1 MNGRRLLPGKPIP
14 PAEIPDYSIR
24 RDTLDEVF
32 AEPFR
37 LRLKR
42 IAELV
47 KQSGERLEGNIF
59 YADLKDAYFDQ
70 PPDVALAPARRNVWR
85 AVRFKERLLEVGVNA
100 GHSALLALSSNPRL
114 EYYGVDI
121 MSHAYTAECVD
132 FLKGEFPG
140 RVHLFTGDSREVL
153 PWLVSR
159 RAELAFDI
167 FHVDGGHT
175 DDVCR
180 SDMGNCI
187 RIASGHARPACSVG
201 RRPCELDLRRLLR
214 IRLAGRFDDRNILR
228 RLGGGRPQRAGQD
241 RVSPARDCEF
251 GSFWHGPLNPFAYAC
266 LASFPLVGAS
276 LRLFSYDPQLELPPG
291 VRLDDARAICPDES
305 LTRRFIANGKPSIA
319 TFADMFRYRMI
330 QQTGCC
336 WVDTD
341 VLCLSRPAFENDRF
355 VFCRQ
360 ADAVGTSLVNNAV
373 LKLPPDHPAL
383 TELLATA
390 EASIDID
397 QKWGAIGPFLLTPVL
412 AKYDLTQHAL
422 EFARLLS
429 DRA

>member
-14 PAEIPDYSIR
+14 ITEISDYSIE

-37 LRLKR
+37 LRLRR

-59 YADLKDAYFDQ
+59 YADLDDRDVDRA
-70 PPDVALAPARRNVWR
+70 PDGALASARRNAWR

-132 FLKGEFPG
+132 FIKGEFPG

-175 DDVCR
+175 DDVAR
-180 SDMGNCI
+180 SDLGHCI
-187 RIASGHARPACSVG
+187 RIGAGQRGRHVLLDDVHASWIFDVY
-201 RRPCELDLRRLLR
+201 CEFVSRGDLATETFFDDWEE
-214 IRLAGRFDDRNILR
+214 AGRN
-228 RLGGGRPQRAGQD
+228 
-241 RVSPARDCEF
+241 
-251 GSFWHGPLNPFAYAC
+251 
-266 LASFPLVGAS
+266 
-276 LRLFSYDPQLELPPG
+276 
-291 VRLDDARAICPDES
+291 
-305 LTRRFIANGKPSIA
+305 
-319 TFADMFRYRMI
+319 
-330 QQTGCC
+330 
-336 WVDTD
+336 
-341 VLCLSRPAFENDRF
+341 
-355 VFCRQ
+355 
-360 ADAVGTSLVNNAV
+360 
-373 LKLPPDHPAL
+373 
-383 TELLATA
+383 
-390 EASIDID
+390 
-397 QKWGAIGPFLLTPVL
+397 VL
-412 AKYDLTQHAL
+412 ARI
-422 EFARLLS
+422 E
-429 DRA
+429 